1 MNYQIVC
8 NGQKLSQKVQDSI
21 IAELSRL
28 EKLLYK
34 SEDFDC
40 RVVVKFR
47 NGKSKVEVTIPTP
60 YLLLRCEVEADDLL
74 DAVGIAKDKLVTQI
88 EKVKSRLDRSSNK
101 TNLGRTF
108 GIEELLEDKQEEI
121 FIKNKSIRPKSITL
135 DDAILEMESSDHD
148 FYIYEDVEDH
158 TLSVVYRRKAGGYGV
173 IEIEQ

>member
-8 NGQKLSQKVQDSI
+8 NGQKLSQTVQDSI

-34 SEDFDC
+34 SDDFDC
-40 RVVVKFR
+40 RIVVKFR

-60 YLLLRCEVEADDLL
+60 YLLLRCEVEANDLL
-74 DAVGIAKDKLVTQI
+74 DAVEIARDKLVTQI
-88 EKVKSRLDRSSNK
+88 DKIKSRLDRSSNK
-101 TNLGRTF
+101 THLGRTF
-108 GIEELLEDKQEEI
+108 GIEELEEEPEEI
-121 FIKNKSIRPKSITL
+121 FIKNKSIKPKSITL